1 MLKQVIIIYNITFN
15 KTLFF
20 SNKKLK
26 LTKDTAIKII
36 NILYK
41 DKI

>member
-1 MLKQVIIIYNITFN
+1 MLKQVIIIYNVIFN
-15 KTLFF
+15 KILFF

-26 LTKDTAIKII
+26 LTRDTAIKII

-41 DKI
+41 NKI